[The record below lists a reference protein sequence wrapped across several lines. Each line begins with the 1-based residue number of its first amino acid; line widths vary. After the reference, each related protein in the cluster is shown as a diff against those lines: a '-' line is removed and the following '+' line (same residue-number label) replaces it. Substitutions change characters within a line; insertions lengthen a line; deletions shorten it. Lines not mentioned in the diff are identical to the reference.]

1 MLEETLPQKKKRNKK
16 DDKKSGNGQ
25 GSVYELA
32 NGTWR
37 WQVHLGYTA
46 DGKRQRATGVCA
58 NATLAELAKSRAIV
72 DHDRGLLGVSENV
85 TFAKYAQRWLELQ
98 KDLRPTTRLSYQTEI
113 NYAARYLGKLK
124 LKSVK
129 PHHIKDC
136 LAKLSETIM
145 ASGRGRGKPMSG
157 RTLRMVRTR
166 LKSIFQEAVTDQ
178 LLYFNPCDAVKR
190 IKTPSKESTGLV
202 MDFVQMT
209 RFHELGLALY
219 EAGVCRLFPALF
231 TAASLGL
238 RRGEV
243 MALRWQDVDLV
254 KGVLR
259 VRQNVTTPG
268 GKPTFGEPKTIHSK
282 RDIPIP
288 ETLKKILLTHQAK
301 QLEEKQKAM
310 NAWHDTGAIFAT
322 ETGNYTHPD
331 RLQKALENVV
341 EWSDKNIFTK
351 KRCKAVPVEARPK
364 LELIV
369 RSGEKLPDL
378 KPHDLRHT
386 AATLMLRR
394 KTPVEVVSRILGHA
408 KVSITLDVYRHVLDS
423 EKEQTMPDLF
433 DTPLPVRQ
441 PQPRAIN

>member
-1 MLEETLPQKKKRNKK
+1 
-16 DDKKSGNGQ
+16 
-25 GSVYELA
+25 
-32 NGTWR
+32 
-37 WQVHLGYTA
+37 
-46 DGKRQRATGVCA
+46 
-58 NATLAELAKSRAIV
+58 
-72 DHDRGLLGVSENV
+72 
-85 TFAKYAQRWLELQ
+85 
-98 KDLRPTTRLSYQTEI
+98 
-113 NYAARYLGKLK
+113 
-124 LKSVK
+124 
-129 PHHIKDC
+129 
-136 LAKLSETIM
+136 
-145 ASGRGRGKPMSG
+145 MSG

-166 LKSIFQEAVTDQ
+166 LKSIFQEAVIDQ

-243 MALRWQDVDLV
+243 MALRWQDLDLA

-259 VRQNVTTPG
+259 VRQNVTTPS

-288 ETLKKILLTHQAK
+288 ETLKQVLFAHQSKQFAEKDKAK
-301 QLEEKQKAM
+301 DVW
-310 NAWHDTGAIFAT
+310 NDTGAVFAT

-331 RLQKALENVV
+331 RLQKALENVI
-341 EWSDKNIFTK
+341 EWSDKSILTK
-351 KRCKAVPVEARPK
+351 KRCRAIPVNARPK

-369 RSGEKLPDL
+369 RAGEKLPDL

-394 KTPVEVVSRILGHA
+394 RTPVEVVSRILGHA

-441 PQPRAIN
+441 VQPRDIN